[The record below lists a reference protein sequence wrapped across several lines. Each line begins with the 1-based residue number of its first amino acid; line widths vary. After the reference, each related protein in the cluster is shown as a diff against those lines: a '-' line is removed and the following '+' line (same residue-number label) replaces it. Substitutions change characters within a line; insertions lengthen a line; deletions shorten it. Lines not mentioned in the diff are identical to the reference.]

1 MRLVSLTALA
11 LLATAAVA
19 LAAPED
25 STVVESKP
33 GSVAIGQSTTETGTI
48 TAIDKETREVT
59 LTMPDGEVTAVTC
72 GPEVKNFDQL
82 MVGDAVEIQYA
93 RALALELKKGST
105 AEISRTVE
113 SAVAS
118 AEPGAKPGAAGG
130 TRVHIVAEVT
140 AVDAATQTITLRGP
154 ERTLDLKIN
163 DPDQFANIAVGDRVE
178 ATYVEA
184 IAVAVNP
191 TKAAD

>member
-1 MRLVSLTALA
+1 MRLISLAAFALI
-11 LLATAAVA
+11 ATASITV
-19 LAAPED
+19 AAPED
-25 STVVESKP
+25 ATVVESRP

-48 TAIDKETREVT
+48 TAINKGTREVT
-59 LTMPDGEVTAVTC
+59 LTMPDGDITTVTC

-82 MVGDAVEIQYA
+82 MVGDAVEIQFA
-93 RALALELKKGST
+93 RALALDLKKGST

-113 SAVAS
+113 SGVAS

-130 TRVHIVAEVT
+130 MRVHIVAEVT

-154 ERTLDLKIN
+154 ERTVDLRIN
-163 DPDQFANIAVGDRVE
+163 DPEQFKNIAVGDRIE

-191 TKAAD
+191 TKAVD

>member
-1 MRLVSLTALA
+1 MRFISLTALA
-11 LLATAAVA
+11 LIATASVA
-19 LAAPED
+19 IAAPD
-25 STVVESKP
+25 DATVVESKP
-33 GSVAIGQSTTETGTI
+33 GSVAIGQSSTETGTI
-48 TAIDKETREVT
+48 TAINRETREVS
-59 LTMPDGEVTAVTC
+59 LTMPDGEVTSVTC

-82 MVGDAVEIQYA
+82 MVGDAVEIQFA

-105 AEISRTVE
+105 AEISRSVE

-130 TRVHIVAEVT
+130 MRVHIVAEVT

-154 ERTLDLKIN
+154 ERTLDLQIN
-163 DPDQFANIAVGDRVE
+163 DPQQFENIAVGDRVE